1 MENPP
6 GWEGVY
12 LRHNL
17 EVVLIELNDWGEGR
31 VRGGGDKAGSWVS
44 GACSCV
50 EEK

>member
-1 MENPP
+1 M
-6 GWEGVY
+6 Y

-17 EVVLIELNDWGEGR
+17 EVVLIELTDWGEGR